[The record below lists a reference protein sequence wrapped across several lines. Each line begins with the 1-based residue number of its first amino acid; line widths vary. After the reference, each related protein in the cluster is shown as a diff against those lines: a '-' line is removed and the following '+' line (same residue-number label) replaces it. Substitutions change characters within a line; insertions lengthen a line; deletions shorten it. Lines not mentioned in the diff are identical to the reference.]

1 MGKNIC
7 VALNK
12 RNRSE
17 SSTLAKHV
25 WQSFYFLA
33 MLDII
38 VWSSSVCVSSLDLVG
53 PAADAL
59 FPLILCEQVLYQ
71 VFSPK
76 LVYSLDTMS
85 MFHFTMTQTVIT
97 FQQALPQLCLSIE
110 WLAFSFHGPPYT
122 SYKLVSYLDNTWTIF
137 SLVDRKIRR
146 RFSCL

>member
-1 MGKNIC
+1 LLNVQCWGEKIVC
-7 VALNK
+7 VAFNK

-38 VWSSSVCVSSLDLVG
+38 VWSSSVCVSSPDLVG

-71 VFSPK
+71 VFFPK
-76 LVYSLDTMS
+76 LVYNLDTML
-85 MFHFTMTQTVIT
+85 MLHFIMTQTGIT
-97 FQQALPQLCLSIE
+97 FQQALPQLCLSVLSG
-110 WLAFSFHGPPYT
+110 WHFH
-122 SYKLVSYLDNTWTIF
+122 LVVSSLYLLQM
-137 SLVDRKIRR
+137 SLLSR
-146 RFSCL
+146 